1 MSNQVAQLN
10 NLYRIPKISRTPQ
23 QIAEIRSLKAK
34 LNVERGQRSKAKTN
48 IVRQP
53 VYRQPMPSGPQL
65 RNQTQ
70 MVKQQGPLMGLADAL
85 GTTQA
90 GRDWA
95 MAALHPCA
103 PVNRQVGLPDTI
115 SASVV
120 TPEYRTESAIA
131 YDSSMFDTAP
141 SSPALYDIQLTTL
154 PIPEIDYI
162 YRIRV
167 TGTGPTGWSNTRVV
181 RLPGF
186 ANPSTVANG
195 TTLQTL
201 GYSKHRI
208 TAHGKTLEL
217 NASALNNEG
226 RIISGQ
232 FTGEL
237 QTGKGLVYGGIVSA
251 SDGTLQGTDYIN
263 SYQYR
268 LPSEP
273 ESLVVACPKAYE
285 EQAVSGAYVVHR
297 FDGPLAGYPFAETG
311 GYTVGSISA
320 PLGGTA
326 TSFPDSYL
334 SLFYSDTPTDP
345 DTQAP
350 SKFATGSQFGAGTAQ
365 VTQVIGI
372 GAGLIHPFVSSPSPV
387 LTSTTYFLGLV
398 VGSASVPGA
407 SVRVK
412 SRLYLECLSAGAPA
426 IGPFIHPSP
435 IFDQQS
441 INSVVI
447 AGQMGP
453 DAYPASYN
461 SFSTV
466 MQSVW
471 NGIKSIARPVLKVA
485 GLIPGVG
492 SVANALSLGIDAGE
506 AMETAFRGGGG

>member
-1 MSNQVAQLN
+1 M
-10 NLYRIPKISRTPQ
+10 P
-23 QIAEIRSLKAK
+23 
-34 LNVERGQRSKAKTN
+34 
-48 IVRQP
+48 
-53 VYRQPMPSGPQL
+53 YRQPIPTGAAL

-70 MVKQQGPLMGLADAL
+70 MVKQQGPLMGLAEAL
-85 GTTQA
+85 GNTQA

-95 MAALHPCA
+95 MCALHPCA

-120 TPEYRTESAIA
+120 TPEYRTESTVA
-131 YDSSMFDTAP
+131 YDAAMFDTAP
-141 SSPALYDIQLTTL
+141 SAPALYDIQITTL
-154 PIPEIDYI
+154 PIPEIDFI
-162 YRIRV
+162 YRIRP
-167 TGTGPTGWSNTRVV
+167 TGSGPNGWSNTRVV

-186 ANPSTVANG
+186 ANPAAVG
-195 TTLQTL
+195 PGVTLLSL

-208 TAHGKTLEL
+208 IGHGKTLEL
-217 NASALNNEG
+217 NASAINNEG
-226 RIISGQ
+226 RIVSGQ

-237 QTGKGLVYGGIVSA
+237 QSASGFVYGGPLA
-251 SDGTLQGTDYIN
+251 SGNLNLQPSDFVK

-268 LPSEP
+268 LPAEP

-297 FDGPLAGYPFAETG
+297 FDGPLSGYPFAETG
-311 GYTVGSISA
+311 GFNYEGFSA
-320 PLGGTA
+320 PSGGTPA
-326 TSFPDSYL
+326 NVPDSYMTVL
-334 SLFYSDTPTDP
+334 YSDSALDP
-345 DTQAP
+345 NIQSP
-350 SKFATGSQFGAGTAQ
+350 GKFATGSQFGAGTTLTTPAIG
-365 VTQVIGI
+365 VAATQ
-372 GAGLIHPFVSSPSPV
+372 IHPYVSAPSPL

-407 SVRVK
+407 SVRIK

-435 IFDQQS
+435 IFDQQA

-471 NGIKSIARPVLKVA
+471 NGIKSVARPVLKVA

-492 SVANALSLGIDAGE
+492 SIANAISLGIDTGE
-506 AMETAFRGGGG
+506 ALETALKGGGG